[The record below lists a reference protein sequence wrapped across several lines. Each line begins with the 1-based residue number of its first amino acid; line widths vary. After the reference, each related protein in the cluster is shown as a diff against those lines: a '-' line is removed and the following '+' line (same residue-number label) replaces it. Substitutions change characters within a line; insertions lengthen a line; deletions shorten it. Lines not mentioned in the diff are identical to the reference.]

1 MKNLGKELN
10 KAKKEIKKR
19 KLTKEDL
26 KQFTP
31 EKITNDLDLID
42 KLVGKMSNFDEKIK
56 EDEAVKLKDELE
68 QIESYLLN
76 QYKDYIDLDEKDIDI
91 NSLEDNVDTKE

>member
-10 KAKKEIKKR
+10 KAKKEAKR

-31 EKITNDLDLID
+31 ERIVKDLDMVEQI
-42 KLVGKMSNFDEKIK
+42 VSKMNNFDENIR
-56 EDEAVKLKDELE
+56 EDEAEKLKGELE
-68 QIESYLLN
+68 QIESYLLS
-76 QYKDYIDLDEKDIDI
+76 QYKDYVDLDEKDIDLD
-91 NSLEDNVDTKE
+91 SLKEDLDSEE

>member
-10 KAKKEIKKR
+10 KAKKEAKR

-31 EKITNDLDLID
+31 ERIVKDLNMVEQ
-42 KLVGKMSNFDEKIK
+42 LVSKMSNFDENIK
-56 EDEAVKLKDELE
+56 EDEAEKLKGELE
-68 QIESYLLN
+68 EIESYLLN
-76 QYKDYIDLDEKDIDI
+76 QYQDYVDLDEKDIDLD
-91 NSLEDNVDTKE
+91 SFEEDLDSKE

>member
-10 KAKKEIKKR
+10 KAKKEAKR

-31 EKITNDLDLID
+31 DRIVKDLDMVEQI
-42 KLVGKMSNFDEKIK
+42 VSKMNKFDENIR
-56 EDEAVKLKDELE
+56 EDEAEKLKGELE

-76 QYKDYIDLDEKDIDI
+76 QYKDYVDLDEKDIDLD
-91 NSLEDNVDTKE
+91 SFKEDLDSEE

>member
-10 KAKKEIKKR
+10 KAKKEAKR

-31 EKITNDLDLID
+31 DRIVKDLDM
-42 KLVGKMSNFDEKIK
+42 V
-56 EDEAVKLKDELE
+56 E
-68 QIESYLLN
+68 QIVVYN
-76 QYKDYIDLDEKDIDI
+76 KK
-91 NSLEDNVDTKE
+91 K

>member
-10 KAKKEIKKR
+10 KAKKEAKR

-31 EKITNDLDLID
+31 ERIVKDLDMVEQI
-42 KLVGKMSNFDEKIK
+42 VSKMNNFDENIR
-56 EDEAVKLKDELE
+56 EDEAEKLKGELE
-68 QIESYLLN
+68 DIESYLLS
-76 QYKDYIDLDEKDIDI
+76 QYKDYVDLDEKDIDLD
-91 NSLEDNVDTKE
+91 SLKEDLDSEE

>member
-10 KAKKEIKKR
+10 KAKKEAKR

-31 EKITNDLDLID
+31 DRIVKDLDMVEQI
-42 KLVGKMSNFDEKIK
+42 VSKMNKFDENIR
-56 EDEAVKLKDELE
+56 EDEAEKLKGELE

-76 QYKDYIDLDEKDIDI
+76 QYKDYVDLDEKDIDLD
-91 NSLEDNVDTKE
+91 SLKEDLDSEE

>member
-10 KAKKEIKKR
+10 KAKKEVKR

-31 EKITNDLDLID
+31 ERIVKDLDMVEQI
-42 KLVGKMSNFDEKIK
+42 VSKMNNFDENIR
-56 EDEAVKLKDELE
+56 EDEAEKLKGELE
-68 QIESYLLN
+68 HIESYLLS
-76 QYKDYIDLDEKDIDI
+76 QYKDYVDLDEKDIDLD
-91 NSLEDNVDTKE
+91 SLKEDLDSEE

>member
-10 KAKKEIKKR
+10 KVKKEVKR

-26 KQFTP
+26 KHFTP
-31 EKITNDLDLID
+31 ERIAKDLSTVEQ
-42 KLVGKMSNFDEKIK
+42 LVSKMSNFDENIK
-56 EDEAVKLKDELE
+56 EDEAKKLESELK

-76 QYKDYIDLDEKDIDI
+76 QYKDYVDLDEKDIDLD
-91 NSLEDNVDTKE
+91 SFKEDLDSKK

>member
-10 KAKKEIKKR
+10 KAKKEVKR

-31 EKITNDLDLID
+31 DRIVKDLNMVEQ
-42 KLVGKMSNFDEKIK
+42 LVSKMSKFDENIK
-56 EDEAVKLKDELE
+56 EDEAEKLKGELE

-76 QYKDYIDLDEKDIDI
+76 QYKDYVDLDEKDIDLD
-91 NSLEDNVDTKE
+91 SFKEDLDSKK

>member
-10 KAKKEIKKR
+10 KVKKGIKR
-19 KLTKEDL
+19 KITKEDL

-31 EKITNDLDLID
+31 DRIVKDLNMVEQ
-42 KLVGKMSNFDEKIK
+42 LVSKMSNFDENIK
-56 EDEAVKLKDELE
+56 EDEATKLKGELE

-76 QYKDYIDLDEKDIDI
+76 QYKDYIDLDESDIDLD
-91 NSLEDNVDTKE
+91 SLKDDLDSEE

>member
-10 KAKKEIKKR
+10 KAKKEVKR

-31 EKITNDLDLID
+31 QRIVKDLNMVEQ
-42 KLVGKMSNFDEKIK
+42 LVNKMNSFDENIR
-56 EDEAVKLKDELE
+56 EDEAKKLESELK

-76 QYKDYIDLDEKDIDI
+76 QYKDYVDLDENMDID
-91 NSLEDNVDTKE
+91 SLKDDLDS

>member
-10 KAKKEIKKR
+10 KIKKEVKR

-31 EKITNDLDLID
+31 QRIVKDLNMVEQ
-42 KLVGKMSNFDEKIK
+42 LVNKMNSFDENIR
-56 EDEAVKLKDELE
+56 EDEAKKLESELK

-76 QYKDYIDLDEKDIDI
+76 QYKDYVDLDENMDID
-91 NSLEDNVDTKE
+91 SLKDDLDS

>member
-1 MKNLGKELN
+1 MKNLGKDLN
-10 KAKKEIKKR
+10 KAKKLAKR

-31 EKITNDLDLID
+31 DRIVKDLNMVEQ
-42 KLVGKMSNFDEKIK
+42 LVSKMSKFDENIK
-56 EDEAVKLKDELE
+56 EDEAEKLKGELE

-76 QYKDYIDLDEKDIDI
+76 QYKDYVDLDEKDIDLD
-91 NSLEDNVDTKE
+91 SFKEDLDSKK

>member
-10 KAKKEIKKR
+10 KAKKEAKR

-31 EKITNDLDLID
+31 QRIVKDLNMVEQ
-42 KLVGKMSNFDEKIK
+42 LVNKMNSFDENIR
-56 EDEAVKLKDELE
+56 EDEAKKLESELK

-76 QYKDYIDLDEKDIDI
+76 QYKDYVDLDENMDID
-91 NSLEDNVDTKE
+91 SLKDDLDS

>member
-1 MKNLGKELN
+1 MKNLGKDLN
-10 KAKKEIKKR
+10 KAKKLAKR

-31 EKITNDLDLID
+31 DRIVNDLNMVEQ
-42 KLVGKMSNFDEKIK
+42 LVSKMSKFDENIK
-56 EDEAVKLKDELE
+56 EDEAEKLKGELE

-76 QYKDYIDLDEKDIDI
+76 QYKDYVDLDEKDVDLD
-91 NSLEDNVDTKE
+91 SFKEDLDSEK

>member
-10 KAKKEIKKR
+10 KAKKLTKR

-31 EKITNDLDLID
+31 DRIVNDLNMVEQ
-42 KLVGKMSNFDEKIK
+42 LVSKMSNFDENIK
-56 EDEAVKLKDELE
+56 EDEAEKLKGELE
-68 QIESYLLN
+68 EIESYLLN
-76 QYKDYIDLDEKDIDI
+76 QYKDYVDLDEKDIDLD
-91 NSLEDNVDTKE
+91 SFKDDLDSKE